1 MDRRKFDR
9 RAVELAKD
17 VLILFLTC
25 SAVWLLIQT
34 RMLEPLHNIL
44 REDMPQTQM
53 GQTEGGSRIEAVRPL
68 RIAVNLTAGMETGRY
83 GVQYDQGAADALF
96 QQVAG
101 LLAEGLSSAGQPE
114 RVNRYQWEEA
124 LTSCPGVYFDFQGD
138 IPLQV
143 LGAGCPVRRARWMPM
158 SGDWSCPYGRTKWRF
173 ITRTSGTDITT
184 AV

>member
-34 RMLEPLHNIL
+34 RLLEPLHNIL

-83 GVQYDQGAADALF
+83 GVQYDQGAVSYTHLDVYKR
-96 QQVAG
+96 Q
-101 LLAEGLSSAGQPE
+101 AEGH
-114 RVNRYQWEEA
+114 
-124 LTSCPGVYFDFQGD
+124 
-138 IPLQV
+138 
-143 LGAGCPVRRARWMPM
+143 RA
-158 SGDWSCPYGRTKWRF
+158 
-173 ITRTSGTDITT
+173 
-184 AV
+184 

>member
-53 GQTEGGSRIEAVRPL
+53 GRRKGVAGSRR
-68 RIAVNLTAGMETGRY
+68 
-83 GVQYDQGAADALF
+83 
-96 QQVAG
+96 
-101 LLAEGLSSAGQPE
+101 SAPCVS
-114 RVNRYQWEEA
+114 R
-124 LTSCPGVYFDFQGD
+124 S
-138 IPLQV
+138 I
-143 LGAGCPVRRARWMPM
+143 
-158 SGDWSCPYGRTKWRF
+158 
-173 ITRTSGTDITT
+173 
-184 AV
+184 